1 MTHIDIIYYCFI
13 GLVIIGGIVA
23 IIILCPKENRL
34 REDKKDCYRFI
45 QSRGKLI
52 KSDSKPSLFEN
63 IAGKP
68 IYIEKG
74 PFEIETFFDD
84 VKGADENSYR
94 LGAIFQLYLPE
105 RGSEQAAEYLYSVLS
120 DFNQD
125 SVNATLKL
133 EIDTIISAAMK
144 KYSQDADIDSF
155 TEDIR
160 TAVINKLGVFGY
172 DLYTKPTIKISLN
185 D

>member
-1 MTHIDIIYYCFI
+1 MTYIDIVYYCFI
-13 GLVIIGGIVA
+13 SLVIIGGIVA
-23 IIILCPKENRL
+23 IVILCPKESRL

-45 QSRGKLI
+45 QSGGKLI
-52 KSDSKPSLFEN
+52 KSSSKPSLFEN

-84 VKGADENSYR
+84 IKGADGKSYR
-94 LGAIFQLYLPE
+94 AGAIFQVYLPE
-105 RGSEQAAEYLYSVLS
+105 SGSSQAAEYLYSVLS
-120 DFNQD
+120 DLNQD
-125 SVNATLKL
+125 AINSMLRIEA
-133 EIDTIISAAMK
+133 EAIIGAAMK
-144 KYSQDADIDSF
+144 KYSADTDMKVF
-155 TEDIR
+155 TEEVR

-172 DLYTKPTIKISLN
+172 DLYTQPTIKISLN